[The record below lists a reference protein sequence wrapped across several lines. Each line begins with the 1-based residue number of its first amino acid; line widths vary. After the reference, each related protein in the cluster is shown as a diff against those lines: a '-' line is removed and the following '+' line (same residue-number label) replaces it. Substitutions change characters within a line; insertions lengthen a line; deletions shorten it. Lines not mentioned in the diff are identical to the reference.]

1 MVEYT
6 HQTLQQMN
14 HRLIVPLFLSAI
26 LAGCGGGGGGNSL
39 NSTPNATVAAQVAD
53 ITPGNADDT
62 VSVFVA
68 LDSNNTVSGI
78 GSVFQS
84 EDEQR
89 SQSQQNFLASLKAN
103 SSGAL
108 QATTGSNCTT
118 ADLATRIN
126 QAHTPNS
133 GNVVRIDLNACELDL
148 LPKLKGVAAVHA
160 DIPMSTQSITNSTV
174 SKTNDAVKLSFD
186 GVTAQPTLNT
196 RVADGTGQVIALM
209 DSGVENLHPALSG
222 GKVLNG
228 ACFST
233 PTNGGRG
240 FCPNGQST
248 DTTSTTAGKSCA
260 DTWSG
265 TRTEAIQAGCAHGTG
280 MAAAASMNYSVG
292 GVTAKGI
299 APNAQILP
307 VQVFNQTITSTGK
320 SLSASAGDLL
330 AGIEWVTS
338 EARRRRTAGQS
349 PIVAMNMSLGGGSY
363 TAACDSDYVGSL
375 FKTAFANLRTQG
387 VLPIIA
393 TGNGGTKNAIAFPAC
408 VSNTLSVS
416 AAKLNYS
423 GLASYANFNNQTKLI
438 ALGGD
443 VDGSG
448 RYAMPVLCPTAGSY
462 DCWQEVAGTS
472 PATAMAS
479 GGVAVLYSVKPSATL
494 AEVENALTTDIAAL
508 GLSGSSAMHL
518 TVNDGSQNITRPA
531 LRLTASSYRLLG
543 TTESSGSASSTSGG
557 TNTDP
562 VIAQA
567 QICLF
572 SKPGYV
578 GALACATQAYGANVP
593 IDNKNVFYRFTGKI
607 GSIRI
612 MDVQSNTQLA
622 LNKATVTIYTALSAS
637 SQSGSVNVSTS
648 DTTRLTIFNNPT
660 IRMVRIQTQ

>member
-1 MVEYT
+1 MTFLNFRCIVT
-6 HQTLQQMN
+6 ALTL
-14 HRLIVPLFLSAI
+14 AT
-26 LAGCGGGGGGNSL
+26 LAGCGGGGGGNTTGL
-39 NSTPNATVAAQVAD
+39 NDTPNPTVATQVAD
-53 ITPGNADDT
+53 IALSSAEDT

-68 LDSNNTVSGI
+68 LDSSNTSVSGA
-78 GSVFQS
+78 SALFLS

-89 SQSQQNFLASLKAN
+89 IQNQQNFLTALKAN
-103 SSGAL
+103 ASGAL
-108 QATTGSNCTT
+108 HAASGSTCTT

-160 DIPMSTQSITNSTV
+160 DIPMSTQSITSSTV
-174 SKTNDAVKLSFD
+174 DKTNASVTLSFN

-196 RVADGTGQVIALM
+196 RVADGTGQVIAVM
-209 DSGVENLHPALSG
+209 DSGVEHLHPALSG
-222 GKVLNG
+222 SKVLNG

-233 PTNGGRG
+233 PTNGGKG
-240 FCPNGQST
+240 FCPNNQST
-248 DTTSTTAGKSCA
+248 DTTSATAGKSCA

-265 TRTEAIQAGCAHGTG
+265 TRTEAIQAGCGHGTG
-280 MAAAASMNYSVG
+280 MAAAAAMSYSVG

-307 VQVFNQTITSTGK
+307 VQVFNETITSTGK

-338 EARRRRTAGQS
+338 EARRRRAAGLT

-408 VSNTLSVS
+408 VSNTVSVS
-416 AAKLNYS
+416 SAKLSYS
-423 GLASYANFNNQTKLI
+423 GLASYANFSNQTKLI

-448 RYAMPVLCPTAGSY
+448 RYALPVLCSTAGIY

-472 PATAMAS
+472 PATALAS
-479 GGVAVLYSVKPSATL
+479 GGVAALYSVKLGATL
-494 AEVENALTTDIAAL
+494 TEVESALTTDIAAL
-508 GLSGSSAMHL
+508 GLSGSSAVHL

-531 LRLTASSYRLLG
+531 LRLTASGYRLLG
-543 TTESSGSASSTSGG
+543 TPESGGSASSTNGG
-557 TNTDP
+557 SSNDP
-562 VIAQA
+562 VISQA
-567 QICLF
+567 QICVF
-572 SKPGYV
+572 SKPDYL
-578 GALACATQAYGANVP
+578 GALACATQAYDTGVSNSL
-593 IDNKNVFYRFTGKI
+593 FYRFTGKV

-612 MDVQSNTQLA
+612 MDVQTNTHLTA
-622 LNKATVTIYTALSAS
+622 NKATVTIYPALSVS

-660 IRMVRIQTQ
+660 IRIIRIHTQ